1 MRHFARVEK
10 GAVTATL
17 ALVLVGLTSLA
28 LVGAAG
34 VLGLIQDTKLQVTTD
49 LAALS
54 AADTHRGLISGVV
67 CSNAEQILESV
78 GFDLLEC
85 RIVGDGVE
93 IRGHSMVS
101 FFQLESYAVAG
112 PPR

>member
-34 VLGLIQDTKLQVTTD
+34 VLGLIQDRKLQVTTD

-101 FFQLESYAVAG
+101 FFQLESCAVAG

>member
-1 MRHFARVEK
+1 MWHFARIEK
-10 GAVTATL
+10 GAVTAAL
-17 ALVLVGLTSLA
+17 AILLVGLTSA
-28 LVGAAG
+28 ELVGAVGISA
-34 VLGLIQDTKLQVTTD
+34 LIEDQKLQVATD

-67 CSNAEQILESV
+67 CSNAEQILKSV
-78 GFDLLEC
+78 GFDLVQC
-85 RIVGDGVE
+85 RIVRDGVE

-112 PPR
+112 APR

>member
-34 VLGLIQDTKLQVTTD
+34 VLGLIQDRKLQVTTD

-112 PPR
+112 APR

>member
-101 FFQLESYAVAG
+101 FFQLESHAVAG
-112 PPR
+112 APR